1 MHKLLVSPSRSRRFV
16 SVIATLSMAIQLT
29 SSAQTDKAK
38 SNSELPSARDVIGR
52 FVEAIGG
59 KEAFQKIESQHAK
72 GKYEMPAQGLS
83 GTLEVLAKRPD
94 KFSVKINLA
103 GFGEV
108 LTGYNGEVGWS
119 VNAATGP
126 MLLDGKQLEQ
136 MREQAEFD
144 GILHEAENYRS
155 METIGKEKFEGKECY
170 KLKLVRTSGNESTEY
185 YDTKTGLLLGSITTQ
200 ESAVGPME
208 VTSIIGDYRKTS
220 GVLFARKITQKM
232 GPIEQVMNLTSF
244 KENEVP
250 NSAFEVPN
258 EIKPLLKK

>member
-1 MHKLLVSPSRSRRFV
+1 MHNLLVSQSRSRRLI
-16 SVIATLSMAIQLT
+16 SVIATLSMALQLT
-29 SSAQTDKAK
+29 SSAQTDQAN
-38 SNSELPSARDVIGR
+38 SSSELPSAKEVIGR
-52 FVEAIGG
+52 FVKAIGG

-83 GTLEVLAKRPD
+83 GTLEILAKRPD
-94 KFSVKINLA
+94 KFAVKINLS

-126 MLLDGKQLEQ
+126 MLLEGKQLEQ

-144 GILHEAENYRS
+144 AILHDEKSYKS
-155 METIGKEKFEGKECY
+155 MKNVGKENFEGKECY

-185 YDTKTGLLLGSITTQ
+185 YDTKTGLLLGSVTTQ
-200 ESAVGPME
+200 ESAVGPMK

-220 GVLFARKITQKM
+220 GILFARKITQKM
-232 GPIEQVMNLTSF
+232 GPIEQVMILTSF
-244 KENEVP
+244 KENDVP
-250 NSAFEVPN
+250 DSSFEVPDG
-258 EIKPLLKK
+258 IKPLLKK